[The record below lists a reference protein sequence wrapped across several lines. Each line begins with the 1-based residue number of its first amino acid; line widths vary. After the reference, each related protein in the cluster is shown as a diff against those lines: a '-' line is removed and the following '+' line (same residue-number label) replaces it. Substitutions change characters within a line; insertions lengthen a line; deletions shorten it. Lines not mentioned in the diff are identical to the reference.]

1 MILVLRVTAR
11 WASTAAG
18 VVGGGRA
25 RGGGWGTVTGACCVL
40 LQEGEAIPNETHDG
54 WYSGRSIQV
63 IVPNLKSFEGIVDD
77 IQVLEGD

>member
-1 MILVLRVTAR
+1 M
-11 WASTAAG
+11 
-18 VVGGGRA
+18 
-25 RGGGWGTVTGACCVL
+25 L